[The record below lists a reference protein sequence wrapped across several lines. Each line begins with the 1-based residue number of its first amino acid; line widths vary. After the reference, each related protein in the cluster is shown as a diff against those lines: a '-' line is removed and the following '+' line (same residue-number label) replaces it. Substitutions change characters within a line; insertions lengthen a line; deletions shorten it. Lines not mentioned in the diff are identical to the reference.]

1 MEDWERQLRQQYA
14 QQQLAELESA
24 TARGLSPESG
34 IILQRKKKLT
44 EEEEKKIEE
53 FKKAI
58 LQQQLLL
65 QQQGYDISKLTGT
78 DYLQM
83 LPSAISTGKTLWQG
97 TKWLGGLSKGIGLS
111 PWGLPLLLG
120 GLLFKKP
127 LKRLFKKIF

>member
-14 QQQLAELESA
+14 QQQLAALESA
-24 TARGLSPESG
+24 VGRGLSPEG
-34 IILQRKKKLT
+34 GFVLQRRKKLT
-44 EEEEKKIEE
+44 EEEGKKIEE
-53 FKKAI
+53 LKKAI

-65 QQQGYDISKLTGT
+65 QQQGYDTSKLTGT

-83 LPSAISTGKTLWQG
+83 LPSAISAGETLWKG
-97 TKWLGGLSKGIGLS
+97 TKWLGGLSKKLGLS
-111 PWGLPLLLG
+111 HFGLPLLLG